1 VPDEPVLV
9 DTDVA
14 SALYLERYY
23 DRRVSA
29 SVAGSLATRRLVIS
43 PITLGEAHYGVRKRK
58 WGPPRTTRML
68 AFYREMF
75 DVVPLADDAAA
86 EYGYLRANAES
97 VGRPIAD
104 NDLWIAACATANGLP
119 LVTLNRRHFETLTI
133 FGLTLL

>member
-1 VPDEPVLV
+1 VPEQPPVLV

-29 SVAGSLATRRLVIS
+29 SLAGTLAPRPLAISLIS
-43 PITLGEAHYGVRKRK
+43 LREAHYGTRKRK

-75 DVVPLADDAAA
+75 AVDA
-86 EYGYLRANAES
+86 G
-97 VGRPIAD
+97 
-104 NDLWIAACATANGLP
+104 
-119 LVTLNRRHFETLTI
+119 
-133 FGLTLL
+133 